1 VFKKQLIAGTVALAC
16 ATSVL
21 AAQAPASPAAQQPPA
36 GGAAPAAPVS
46 PAAPAATPAAPPA
59 AQAPVAQQGSTTL
72 TGCLY
77 RENQIPGRTPNV
89 AERAGVLEDYI
100 LADAS
105 MASAPSGARPGATA
119 GATGTTG
126 STPSAGNMYKVERIP
141 DDQLKTLVGKRV
153 EVMGRIDPQGGTAAG
168 APTADKSPSPDRINL
183 PEFEATSIKEV
194 AGTCPATPA
203 PLSK

>member
-1 VFKKQLIAGTVALAC
+1 VLKKHLIAGTLAMAC
-16 ATSVL
+16 ATGIL
-21 AAQAPASPAAQQPPA
+21 AAQAPSSPAAQQPPA
-36 GGAAPAAPVS
+36 GGAAPTAPASPVAAPVQ
-46 PAAPAATPAAPPA
+46 APAST
-59 AQAPVAQQGSTTL
+59 QAGSTTL

-105 MASAPSGARPGATA
+105 SASPQAARPGATA
-119 GATGTTG
+119 GATGTSG
-126 STPSAGNMYKVERIP
+126 STPSAGNMYKVESIA

-168 APTADKSPSPDRINL
+168 GPTRDKSPSPDQVNL

-203 PLSK
+203 ARNR

>member
-1 VFKKQLIAGTVALAC
+1 MAC
-16 ATSVL
+16 ATGML
-21 AAQAPASPAAQQPPA
+21 AAQAPSSPAAQQPPA
-36 GGAAPAAPVS
+36 GGAAPAAP
-46 PAAPAATPAAPPA
+46 AQAPAA
-59 AQAPVAQQGSTTL
+59 AQASSATL

-77 RENQIPGRTPNV
+77 RENQIPGRTPNI

-105 MASAPSGARPGATA
+105 TASPQGARPGATA
-119 GATGTTG
+119 GATGTSG
-126 STPSAGNMYKVERIP
+126 STPSAGNMYKVESIP

-168 APTADKSPSPDRINL
+168 APTRDKSPSPDQVNL

-203 PLSK
+203 ARNR